1 MDKFFEPKSV
11 AIIGAS
17 AKKGKIG
24 YQILK
29 NILECNVKV
38 YPINPKRNEILG
50 VKCYRSIDEI
60 EDEIDLAVIAIDAKK
75 CIDAIENCGKKG
87 IKNVVIISGGF
98 KEVGNE
104 DLEKELV
111 STAKKYGVRII
122 GPNCIG
128 VFNGKNGFNTFFQ
141 KNMDLPKFG
150 NVAILTQ
157 SGTFGIALLEK
168 LANEGIG
175 VSKFVSYGN
184 KADIDEIELTNYLFN
199 DRETELIAMYIEDI
213 GRKFFE
219 REIKKP
225 IIILKAG
232 RSQLGQK
239 AAMLHTGAMAT
250 NYEIFK
256 GVCRQKNI
264 IFADNFDEFFGIIKI
279 LSMQGLPKGKKIE
292 IITNGAGPSVLA
304 CDFIDMVK
312 NLELVNV
319 NDLTGSATADDYI
332 DAIDKSK
339 AEIILLVFVFQ
350 DAPLAESLEKFY
362 EEIKKRKRFYVALA
376 LGGKF
381 VEEQKKRLAELKI
394 PVFEEPSIVITSLN
408 KIVEYAMKN
417 ESRSIR

>member
-11 AIIGAS
+11 AVIGAS

-38 YPINPKRNEILG
+38 YPINPKRKEILG
-50 VKCYRSIDEI
+50 VKCYKSIEEI
-60 EDEIDLAVIAIDAKK
+60 DDDIDLAVIAIDAEE
-75 CIDAIENCGKKG
+75 CIDVIEKCGKKG

-104 DLEKELV
+104 DLEKELI
-111 STAKKYGVRII
+111 SIAKKYDVRII

-199 DRETELIAMYIEDI
+199 DKETELIAMYIEDI

-232 RSQLGQK
+232 RSQLGQR

-256 GVCRQKNI
+256 GACKQKNI

-279 LSMQGLPKGKKIE
+279 LSMQGLPKGNKIE
-292 IITNGAGPSVLA
+292 IITNGAGLSVLS
-304 CDFIDMVK
+304 CDFIDMAE

-350 DAPLAESLEKFY
+350 DAPLAESLEKLY
-362 EEIKKRKRFYVALA
+362 EELEKRKRFYVALA
-376 LGGKF
+376 LGGRF
-381 VEEQKKRLAELKI
+381 VGEQKKRLAELKI
-394 PVFEEPSIVITSLN
+394 PAFEEPSVVITSLN
-408 KIVEYAMKN
+408 KIVEYAKKK
-417 ESRSIR
+417 

>member
-11 AIIGAS
+11 AVIGAS

-38 YPINPKRNEILG
+38 YPINPKRKEILG
-50 VKCYRSIDEI
+50 VKCYKSIEEI
-60 EDEIDLAVIAIDAKK
+60 DDDIDLAVIAIDAEE
-75 CIDAIENCGKKG
+75 CIDVIEKCGKKR

-104 DLEKELV
+104 DLEKELI
-111 STAKKYGVRII
+111 SIAKKYDVRII

-199 DRETELIAMYIEDI
+199 DKETELIAMYIEDI

-232 RSQLGQK
+232 RSQLGQR

-256 GVCRQKNI
+256 GACKQKNI

-279 LSMQGLPKGKKIE
+279 LSMQGLPKGNKIE
-292 IITNGAGPSVLA
+292 IITNGAGPSVLS
-304 CDFIDMVK
+304 CDFIDMAE

-350 DAPLAESLEKFY
+350 DAPLAESLEKLY
-362 EEIKKRKRFYVALA
+362 EELEKRKRFYVALA
-376 LGGKF
+376 LGGRF
-381 VEEQKKRLAELKI
+381 VGEQKKRLAELKI
-394 PVFEEPSIVITSLN
+394 PAFEEPSVVITSLN
-408 KIVEYAMKN
+408 KIVEYAKKK
-417 ESRSIR
+417 

>member
-11 AIIGAS
+11 AVIGAS

-38 YPINPKRNEILG
+38 YPINPKRKEILG
-50 VKCYRSIDEI
+50 VKCYKSIEEI
-60 EDEIDLAVIAIDAKK
+60 DDDIDLAVIAIDAEE
-75 CIDAIENCGKKG
+75 CIDVIEKCGKKR

-104 DLEKELV
+104 DLEKELI
-111 STAKKYGVRII
+111 SIAKKYDVRIV

-184 KADIDEIELTNYLFN
+184 KADIDETELTNYLFN
-199 DRETELIAMYIEDI
+199 DKETELIAMYIEDI

-232 RSQLGQK
+232 RSQLGQR

-256 GVCRQKNI
+256 GACKQKNI

-279 LSMQGLPKGKKIE
+279 LSMQGLPKGNKIE
-292 IITNGAGPSVLA
+292 IITNGAGPSVLS
-304 CDFIDMVK
+304 CDFIDMAE

-350 DAPLAESLEKFY
+350 DAPLAESLEKLY
-362 EEIKKRKRFYVALA
+362 EELEKRKRFYVALA
-376 LGGKF
+376 LGGRF
-381 VEEQKKRLAELKI
+381 VGEQKKRLAELKI
-394 PVFEEPSIVITSLN
+394 PAFEEPSVVITSLN
-408 KIVEYAMKN
+408 KIVEYAKKK
-417 ESRSIR
+417 

>member
-11 AIIGAS
+11 AVIGAS

-38 YPINPKRNEILG
+38 YPINPKRKEILG
-50 VKCYRSIDEI
+50 VKCYKSIEEI
-60 EDEIDLAVIAIDAKK
+60 DDDIDLAVIAIDAEE
-75 CIDAIENCGKKG
+75 CIDVIEKCGKKR

-104 DLEKELV
+104 DLEKELI
-111 STAKKYGVRII
+111 SIAKKYDVRII

-184 KADIDEIELTNYLFN
+184 KADIDEIELTNYLFS
-199 DRETELIAMYIEDI
+199 DKETELIAMYIEDI

-232 RSQLGQK
+232 RSQLGQR

-256 GVCRQKNI
+256 GACKQKNI

-279 LSMQGLPKGKKIE
+279 LSMQGLPKGNKIE
-292 IITNGAGPSVLA
+292 IITNGAGPSVLS
-304 CDFIDMVK
+304 CDFIDMAE

-350 DAPLAESLEKFY
+350 DAPLAESLEKLY
-362 EEIKKRKRFYVALA
+362 EELEKRKRFYVALA
-376 LGGKF
+376 LGGRF
-381 VEEQKKRLAELKI
+381 VGEQKKRLAELKI
-394 PVFEEPSIVITSLN
+394 PAFEEPSVVITSLN
-408 KIVEYAMKN
+408 KIVEYAKKK
-417 ESRSIR
+417 

>member
-1 MDKFFEPKSV
+1 FEPKSV
-11 AIIGAS
+11 AVIGAS

-38 YPINPKRNEILG
+38 YPINPKRKEILG
-50 VKCYRSIDEI
+50 VKCYKSIEEI
-60 EDEIDLAVIAIDAKK
+60 DDDIDLAVIAIDAEE
-75 CIDAIENCGKKG
+75 CIDVIEKCGKKG

-104 DLEKELV
+104 DLEKELI
-111 STAKKYGVRII
+111 SIAKKYDVRII

-199 DRETELIAMYIEDI
+199 DKETELIAMYIEDI

-232 RSQLGQK
+232 RSQLGQR

-256 GVCRQKNI
+256 GACKQKNI

-279 LSMQGLPKGKKIE
+279 LSMQGLPKGNKIE
-292 IITNGAGPSVLA
+292 IITNGAGPSVLS
-304 CDFIDMVK
+304 CDFIDMAE

-350 DAPLAESLEKFY
+350 DAPLAESLEKLY
-362 EEIKKRKRFYVALA
+362 EELEKRKRFYVALA
-376 LGGKF
+376 LGGRF
-381 VEEQKKRLAELKI
+381 VGEQKKRLAELKI
-394 PVFEEPSIVITSLN
+394 PAFEEPSVVITSLN
-408 KIVEYAMKN
+408 KIVEYAKKK
-417 ESRSIR
+417 

>member
-11 AIIGAS
+11 AVIGAS

-38 YPINPKRNEILG
+38 YPINPKRKEILG
-50 VKCYRSIDEI
+50 VKCYKSIEEI
-60 EDEIDLAVIAIDAKK
+60 DDDIDLAVIAIDAEE
-75 CIDAIENCGKKG
+75 CIDVIEKCGKKG

-104 DLEKELV
+104 DLEKELI
-111 STAKKYGVRII
+111 SIAKKYDVRII

-184 KADIDEIELTNYLFN
+184 KADIDEIELTNYLFS
-199 DRETELIAMYIEDI
+199 DKETELIAMYIEDI

-232 RSQLGQK
+232 RSQLGQR

-256 GVCRQKNI
+256 GACKQKNI

-279 LSMQGLPKGKKIE
+279 LSMQGLPKGNKIE
-292 IITNGAGPSVLA
+292 IITNGAGPSVLS
-304 CDFIDMVK
+304 CDFIDMAE

-350 DAPLAESLEKFY
+350 DAPLAESLEKLY
-362 EEIKKRKRFYVALA
+362 EELEKRKRFYVALA
-376 LGGKF
+376 LGGRF
-381 VEEQKKRLAELKI
+381 VGEQKKRLAELKI
-394 PVFEEPSIVITSLN
+394 PAFEEPSVVITSLN
-408 KIVEYAMKN
+408 KIVEYAKKK
-417 ESRSIR
+417 

>member
-11 AIIGAS
+11 AVIGAS

-38 YPINPKRNEILG
+38 YPINPKRKEILG
-50 VKCYRSIDEI
+50 VKCYKSIEEI
-60 EDEIDLAVIAIDAKK
+60 DDDIDLAVIAIDAEE
-75 CIDAIENCGKKG
+75 CIDVIEKCGKKG

-104 DLEKELV
+104 DLEKELI
-111 STAKKYGVRII
+111 SIAKKYDVRII

-184 KADIDEIELTNYLFN
+184 KADIDETELTNYLFN
-199 DRETELIAMYIEDI
+199 DKETELIAMYIEDI

-232 RSQLGQK
+232 RSQLGQR

-256 GVCRQKNI
+256 GACKQKNI

-279 LSMQGLPKGKKIE
+279 LSMQGLPKGNKIE
-292 IITNGAGPSVLA
+292 IITNGAGPSVLS
-304 CDFIDMVK
+304 CDFIDMAE

-350 DAPLAESLEKFY
+350 DAPLAESLEKLY
-362 EEIKKRKRFYVALA
+362 EELEKRKRFYVALA
-376 LGGKF
+376 LGGRF
-381 VEEQKKRLAELKI
+381 VGEQKKRLAELKI
-394 PVFEEPSIVITSLN
+394 PAFEEPSVVITSLN
-408 KIVEYAMKN
+408 KIVEYAKKK
-417 ESRSIR
+417 

>member
-11 AIIGAS
+11 AVIGAS

-38 YPINPKRNEILG
+38 YPINPKRKEILG
-50 VKCYRSIDEI
+50 VKCYKSIEEI
-60 EDEIDLAVIAIDAKK
+60 DDDIDLAVIAIDAEE
-75 CIDAIENCGKKG
+75 CIDVIEKCGKKG

-104 DLEKELV
+104 DLEKELI
-111 STAKKYGVRII
+111 SIAKKYDVRII

-199 DRETELIAMYIEDI
+199 DKETELIAMYIEDI

-232 RSQLGQK
+232 RSQLGQR

-256 GVCRQKNI
+256 GACKQKNI

-279 LSMQGLPKGKKIE
+279 LSMQGLPKGNKIE
-292 IITNGAGPSVLA
+292 IITNGAGPSVLS
-304 CDFIDMVK
+304 CDFIDMAE

-350 DAPLAESLEKFY
+350 DAPLAESLEKLY
-362 EEIKKRKRFYVALA
+362 EELEKRKRFYVALA
-376 LGGKF
+376 LGGRF
-381 VEEQKKRLAELKI
+381 VGEQKKRLAELKI
-394 PVFEEPSIVITSLN
+394 PAFEEPSVVITSLN
-408 KIVEYAMKN
+408 KIVEYAKKK
-417 ESRSIR
+417 